1 MFGCYNRMRCAYE
14 VRWMWVTF
22 NMVPIFRMAASMPN
36 SNPTSGP
43 VRPLA
48 EEKMPSNLTETS
60 RVHVEEV
67 SSWAARVCWGH
78 GSTGKDGFSRLLY
91 RDLKDEDD
99 NAIQT
104 HVIMQPFKRSY
115 FMVDL
120 KPRTR
125 YEVCVFD
132 PKLVYPLAIDC
143 TVFTTKDD
151 REEFKFRVK
160 AWGIMGM
167 IGLMFLI
174 TGAVFRVA
182 MWVRKKIGELG
193 KDHRGKKLITVS
205 DQLAPDAEESISERR
220 QESREEILNLE

>member
-1 MFGCYNRMRCAYE
+1 MRHAYE
-14 VRWMWVTF
+14 VRWVWVTF
-22 NMVPIFRMAASMPN
+22 NVIPVLRMAASIPY
-36 SNPTSGP
+36 SNPKPAGP
-43 VRPLA
+43 VHPLSDEPA
-48 EEKMPSNLTETS
+48 SNLTVPS
-60 RVHVEEV
+60 RIHVVEV
-67 SSWAARVCWGH
+67 SSWAARVRWGDS
-78 GSTGKDGFSRLLY
+78 STGENGFSRLLY
-91 RDLKDEDD
+91 RDLKDEEDSHD
-99 NAIQT
+99 AIQT
-104 HVIMQPFKRSY
+104 HVIMPPLKRTY

-132 PKLVYPLAIDC
+132 PKLVYPPAVDC

-160 AWGIMGM
+160 AWGIVGV

-182 MWVRKKIGELG
+182 MWIRKKIGELG

-220 QESREEILNLE
+220 LEESREEILSLK